1 MNEQLSR
8 SLETSES
15 TNRSQRGQIRRSDY
29 RKRSLTAMEEAA
41 QRANN
46 FVMKVWTYLG
56 RSLFTDR
63 SDAVTVFAYLGVLFR

>member
-46 FVMKVWTYLG
+46 FCDEGLDLPGEVSIY
-56 RSLFTDR
+56 RQI
-63 SDAVTVFAYLGVLFR
+63 